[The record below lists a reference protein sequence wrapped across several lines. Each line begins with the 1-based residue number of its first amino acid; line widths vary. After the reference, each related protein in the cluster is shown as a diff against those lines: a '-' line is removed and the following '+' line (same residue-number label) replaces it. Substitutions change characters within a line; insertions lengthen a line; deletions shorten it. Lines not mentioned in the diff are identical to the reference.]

1 MSLNDAKHYARGVAA
16 GLDYLHQKSIVH
28 RDIKPNNILL
38 CGEHSRDVKLAD
50 FGLAIWL
57 GGKRKTI
64 QGACGT
70 DDYQAPEMSGSTP
83 YNSQVDVFSFG

>member
-1 MSLNDAKHYARGVAA
+1 MPYTSFWQRQSLENVLRQTKRMSLNDAKHYARGVAA

-64 QGACGT
+64 Q
-70 DDYQAPEMSGSTP
+70 
-83 YNSQVDVFSFG
+83 